1 MMPKTFYTISDEHLS
16 SALSKTLNPSKLQ
29 LLMDKIGNEVTEASH
44 NTIYVPLKNVQVKL
58 NRNSVSI
65 NNENLDV
72 ELLQLLYQSYYNSK
86 FSKLAQKPPKER
98 LRVTYFDDFNL
109 FRRES
114 ADGQPTGSQPPTTT
128 TSATS
133 TTDGRVTT
141 ASCNELFFSSHGER
155 VFPTESDWRTSRAK
169 LTYVAS
175 SDEHIGHI
183 TPVSSVI
190 QPVPPQVTT
199 INPENDGMQ
208 EISQTAHS
216 STPRKS
222 VEEISTQ
229 TTMTVATALENVET
243 NCGDLVSGSTVKV
256 HLERA
261 KDTSFGICI
270 VGGQVNLSGHNKI
283 VGVFIKNII
292 PDSPADKC
300 SLLKIGDR
308 ILAVDE
314 VNLRDASHQFAV
326 SVIKNAGL
334 SINLLIERFNKWQN
348 DIFNVCDGDDKS
360 VALEKRQP
368 PPVTPSRT
376 PELVVVQGSNSAE
389 VKPSGKSDEK
399 SGGNAET
406 IIKNSNDTGKIAA
419 KIDDES
425 SGSSDEDSR
434 DMSGRVLTK
443 AGMEIDRASAGNVKL
458 NKNEMAK
465 EDEAE
470 DEFGYTS
477 YKLRKR
483 YGALGTVI
491 QHQLKKMEKGSMGI
505 SLAGHRD
512 RNKMACFIAGI
523 NPKGLAAQSDLKVGD
538 EILEVNGIVLHGRSH
553 LNASAIIKSLPGP
566 IVKFILLRKEKNLE
580 DLAVRPVTQ
589 FPINLD
595 TEAESIA
602 ASFKNAR
609 TLTMQKTGHSLGIM
623 IIEGKHSDVGQG
635 IFVSDI
641 QEGSTAE
648 RAGLCVGDMI
658 LSVNSD
664 SLLGCNY
671 ETAAGLLK
679 KTEGLVTLK
688 ICNPNRKED
697 TKDTIVNDITRK
709 SLERPRDDDGK
720 QISQPVT
727 PKSHKSAKDMAPEI
741 QKEITANRESI
752 IEINAEKKP
761 LGIHVVGGCD
771 TIVKNGAVIV
781 QIYPSGAI
789 AKDGRLRVFD
799 QILEINGIKLTA
811 EKSAE
816 AIKKVLVAQYDKLT
830 ISIWR
835 SDPIDTQSF
844 DVDLIKKSG
853 KDLGI
858 QFSDHNGHGLVISS
872 ILPGGIADTDGRIQ
886 KGDTVCGVNGESLTN
901 QPYDVCAILLKV
913 CQGKTNLKLL
923 RPAPKKR

>member
-16 SALSKTLNPSKLQ
+16 SALSKSLNPSKLQ

-58 NRNSVSI
+58 NRNTVSI

-72 ELLQLLYQSYYNSK
+72 ELLQLLYQSYYNGK
-86 FSKLAQKPPKER
+86 FSKLAHKPPKER

-109 FRRES
+109 FRREGDPPAGPAPS
-114 ADGQPTGSQPPTTT
+114 LAPTD
-128 TSATS
+128 A
-133 TTDGRVTT
+133 RVTT
-141 ASCNELFFSSHGER
+141 ASCSELFFSRGER
-155 VFPTESDWRTSRAK
+155 VFPTESDWRTSK
-169 LTYVAS
+169 PTYVAS
-175 SDEHIGHI
+175 SDEHIGRS
-183 TPVSSVI
+183 TPAGATK
-190 QPVPPQVTT
+190 PPE
-199 INPENDGMQ
+199 PSADGKRTM
-208 EISQTAHS
+208 SQASAS
-216 STPRKS
+216 STPTAGRR

-243 NCGDLVSGSTVKV
+243 NCGDLVSGNTVKV

-270 VGGQVNLSGHNKI
+270 VGGQVNLSGHSKI

-348 DIFNVCDGDDKS
+348 DIFNVCDGDDRA

-368 PPVTPSRT
+368 PPVTPSIT
-376 PELVVVQGSNSAE
+376 PELIVVQGSNSAE
-389 VKPSGKSDEK
+389 AKAPGKSEEK
-399 SGGNAET
+399 CVGNAET

-419 KIDDES
+419 NVDDES

-434 DMSGRVLTK
+434 DMSGRILSK

-465 EDEAE
+465 DDEAE
-470 DEFGYTS
+470 DEFGYTP

-483 YGALGTVI
+483 YGGLGTVI
-491 QHQLKKMEKGSMGI
+491 QHQLAKTEKGSMGI

-523 NPKGLAAQSDLKVGD
+523 NPKGLAAKSDLKVGD

-595 TEAESIA
+595 TEAESIVA
-602 ASFKNAR
+602 NFKNAR

-648 RAGLCVGDMI
+648 HAGLCIGDMI

-688 ICNPNRKED
+688 ICNPNKRED
-697 TKDTIVNDITRK
+697 KPDGPASDGTRK
-709 SLERPRDDDGK
+709 SLERPRDEESR
-720 QISQPVT
+720 QLSQPVT
-727 PKSHKSAKDMAPEI
+727 PKSHKSAKEMAPEI
-741 QKEITANRESI
+741 QKDITTNRESI
-752 IEINAEKKP
+752 IEINAERRP
-761 LGIHVVGGCD
+761 LGLHVVGGCD
-771 TIVKNGAVIV
+771 TVVKNGAVIV
-781 QIYPSGAI
+781 QIYPGGAI

-799 QILEINGIKLTA
+799 QILEINGIKLTP

-816 AIKKVLVAQYDKLT
+816 AMKKVLVAQYDKMT
-830 ISIWR
+830 VSVWR

-844 DVDLIKKSG
+844 EVDLIKKSG

-872 ILPGGIADTDGRIQ
+872 ILPGGIADADGRIL
-886 KGDTVCGVNGESLTN
+886 KGDTVCAVNGEFLAS

-913 CQGKTNLKLL
+913 CQGKTNLKVL

>member
-1 MMPKTFYTISDEHLS
+1 MPHK
-16 SALSKTLNPSKLQ
+16 
-29 LLMDKIGNEVTEASH
+29 
-44 NTIYVPLKNVQVKL
+44 
-58 NRNSVSI
+58 
-65 NNENLDV
+65 
-72 ELLQLLYQSYYNSK
+72 
-86 FSKLAQKPPKER
+86 
-98 LRVTYFDDFNL
+98 
-109 FRRES
+109 
-114 ADGQPTGSQPPTTT
+114 
-128 TSATS
+128 
-133 TTDGRVTT
+133 
-141 ASCNELFFSSHGER
+141 
-155 VFPTESDWRTSRAK
+155 
-169 LTYVAS
+169 
-175 SDEHIGHI
+175 
-183 TPVSSVI
+183 
-190 QPVPPQVTT
+190 
-199 INPENDGMQ
+199 
-208 EISQTAHS
+208 
-216 STPRKS
+216 
-222 VEEISTQ
+222 
-229 TTMTVATALENVET
+229 
-243 NCGDLVSGSTVKV
+243 
-256 HLERA
+256 
-261 KDTSFGICI
+261 
-270 VGGQVNLSGHNKI
+270 VNLSGNNKI

-292 PDSPADKC
+292 PDSPADRC

-334 SINLLIERFNKWQN
+334 SINLLIERFNKW
-348 DIFNVCDGDDKS
+348 
-360 VALEKRQP
+360 KRQP

-376 PELVVVQGSNSAE
+376 PDLVVVQKKDA
-389 VKPSGKSDEK
+389 
-399 SGGNAET
+399 
-406 IIKNSNDTGKIAA
+406 KN
-419 KIDDES
+419 DDES

-465 EDEAE
+465 GDEVE

-477 YKLRKR
+477 FKLKKR

-491 QHQLKKMEKGSMGI
+491 QHEMKKTEKGSMGI

-595 TEAESIA
+595 TEAESIVA
-602 ASFKNAR
+602 NFKNAK
-609 TLTMQKTGHSLGIM
+609 TITMQKTGHSLGIM

-648 RAGLCVGDMI
+648 RAGLCIGDMI

-688 ICNPNRKED
+688 ICNPNRKEERRD
-697 TKDTIVNDITRK
+697 GSIASESRK
-709 SLERPRDDDGK
+709 SLDRPREDDAK
-720 QISQPVT
+720 LISQPVT

-741 QKEITANRESI
+741 AKEITANRESI
-752 IEINAEKKP
+752 IEIDAEKKP
-761 LGIHVVGGCD
+761 LGLHVVGGCD

-781 QIYPSGAI
+781 QIYPGGAI
-789 AKDGRLRVFD
+789 AKDGRLKVFD
-799 QILEINGIKLTA
+799 QILEVNGIKLTP
-811 EKSAE
+811 EKNAE
-816 AIKKVLVAQYDKLT
+816 AFKKVLVQSYDKMT
-830 ISIWR
+830 VSVWR
-835 SDPIDTQSF
+835 ADPIDVQTF
-844 DVDLIKKSG
+844 EVDLIKKSG

-858 QFSDHNGHGLVISS
+858 QFAEHNGHGLVISL
-872 ILPGGIADTDGRIQ
+872 ILPGGLAEADGRLL
-886 KGDTVCGVNGESLTN
+886 KGDTVCGVNGESLAN
-901 QPYDVCAILLKV
+901 QPYDVCVILLKV
-913 CQGKTNLKLL
+913 CQGKTNLKIL

>member
-1 MMPKTFYTISDEHLS
+1 MMPKTFTTISDEHLS
-16 SALSKTLNPSKLQ
+16 SALSKSLNPSKLQ

-58 NRNSVSI
+58 NRNT
-65 NNENLDV
+65 
-72 ELLQLLYQSYYNSK
+72 SYYNSK

-114 ADGQPTGSQPPTTT
+114 GEVPPTSVGVTPT
-128 TSATS
+128 LATAA
-133 TTDGRVTT
+133 TDARVTA
-141 ASCNELFFSSHGER
+141 ASCNELFFSNRGER
-155 VFPTESDWRTSRAK
+155 VYPTEPDWRTSRPK
-169 LTYVAS
+169 HTYVAS
-175 SDEHIGHI
+175 SDEYIERV
-183 TPVSSVI
+183 TPVSSGVI
-190 QPVPPQVTT
+190 QQLPVNHPSASTAGPRS
-199 INPENDGMQ
+199 DGQHKM
-208 EISQTAHS
+208 SQAASS
-216 STPRKS
+216 STPTSIRR

-256 HLERA
+256 HLERT

-270 VGGQVNLSGHNKI
+270 VGGQVNLSGNNKI

-292 PDSPADKC
+292 PDSPADRC

-376 PELVVVQGSNSAE
+376 PDLVVVQGSNSA
-389 VKPSGKSDEK
+389 DEK
-399 SGGNAET
+399 ATEENDEKPVENAET
-406 IIKNSNDTGKIAA
+406 IKNSNDVEKKDA
-419 KIDDES
+419 KNDDES

-443 AGMEIDRASAGNVKL
+443 AGMEKKIAIATPTIDRASAGNVKL

-465 EDEAE
+465 GDEVE

-477 YKLRKR
+477 FKLKKR

-491 QHQLKKMEKGSMGI
+491 QHEMKKTEKGSMGI

-595 TEAESIA
+595 TEAESIVA
-602 ASFKNAR
+602 NFKNAK
-609 TLTMQKTGHSLGIM
+609 TITMQKTGHSLGIM

-648 RAGLCVGDMI
+648 RAGLCIGDMI

-688 ICNPNRKED
+688 ICNPNRKEERRD
-697 TKDTIVNDITRK
+697 GSIASESRK
-709 SLERPRDDDGK
+709 SLDRPREDDGK
-720 QISQPVT
+720 LISQPVT

-741 QKEITANRESI
+741 AKEITANRESI
-752 IEINAEKKP
+752 IEIDAEKKP
-761 LGIHVVGGCD
+761 LGLHVVGGCD

-781 QIYPSGAI
+781 QIYPGGAI
-789 AKDGRLRVFD
+789 AKDGRLKVFD
-799 QILEINGIKLTA
+799 QILEVNGIKLTP
-811 EKSAE
+811 EKNAE
-816 AIKKVLVAQYDKLT
+816 AFKKVLVQSYDKMT
-830 ISIWR
+830 VSVWR
-835 SDPIDTQSF
+835 ADPIDVQTF
-844 DVDLIKKSG
+844 EVDLIKKSG

-858 QFSDHNGHGLVISS
+858 QFAEHNGHGLVISL
-872 ILPGGIADTDGRIQ
+872 ILPGGLAEADGRLL
-886 KGDTVCGVNGESLTN
+886 KGDTVCGVNGESLAN
-901 QPYDVCAILLKV
+901 QPYDVCVILLKV
-913 CQGKTNLKLL
+913 CQGKTNLKIL